1 MMRDSPRFLFDISL
15 FIHLFIFYI
24 IHLTVVA

>member
-1 MMRDSPRFLFDISL
+1 MRDSPRFLFDISL
-15 FIHLFIFYI
+15 IIHLFIFYI